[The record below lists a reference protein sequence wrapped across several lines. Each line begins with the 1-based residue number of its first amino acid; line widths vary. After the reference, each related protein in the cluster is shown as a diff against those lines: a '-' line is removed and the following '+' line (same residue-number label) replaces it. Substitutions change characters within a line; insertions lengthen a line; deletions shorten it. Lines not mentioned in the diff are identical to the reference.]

1 VRRFWQ
7 RPLGS
12 KLILLLSLSLLVIML
27 VAPWQRTCQVRPSLE
42 PLCGRVYA
50 WEGSDFGVYAL
61 ILVIAVLVWEL
72 LPVLTPRLSMRGWPT
87 AVVTAVLG
95 VAIVICV
102 IVKMIEDNEFQTGW
116 AWVCFALALGIML
129 TAVVRVRFRW
139 ETRHRRPD
147 AETPG
152 AAPELD
158 AGGGS

>member
-1 VRRFWQ
+1 VRRFWH

-42 PLCGRVYA
+42 ALCGRVYA
-50 WEGSDFGVYAL
+50 WEGSDFGIYAL
-61 ILVIAVLVWEL
+61 LLVIAVLVWEL

-95 VAIVICV
+95 VAIVVCV

-116 AWVCFALALGIML
+116 AWVCFALALAIML
-129 TAVVRVRFRW
+129 TAIVRVRFRW
-139 ETRHRRPD
+139 EMRHRRPD
-147 AETPG
+147 EETPRT
-152 AAPELD
+152 APEPD
-158 AGGGS
+158 AGAGS

>member
-1 VRRFWQ
+1 MRRFWQ

-61 ILVIAVLVWEL
+61 ILDIAVLVWEL

>member
-1 VRRFWQ
+1 MRRFWQ

-61 ILVIAVLVWEL
+61 LLVIALLVWEL
-72 LPVLTPRLSMRGWPT
+72 LPLLTPRLSMRGWPT

>member
-1 VRRFWQ
+1 MRRFWQ

>member
-1 VRRFWQ
+1 MRRFWH

-50 WEGSDFGVYAL
+50 WEGSDFGIYAL
-61 ILVIAVLVWEL
+61 LLVIAVLVWEL

-95 VAIVICV
+95 VAIVVCV

-116 AWVCFALALGIML
+116 AWVCFALALAIML

-139 ETRHRRPD
+139 QTRHRRTD
-147 AETPG
+147 DETPR
-152 AAPELD
+152 AEPEQEAR
-158 AGGGS
+158 AGS

>member
-1 VRRFWQ
+1 MRRFWH

-50 WEGSDFGVYAL
+50 WEGSDFGIYAL
-61 ILVIAVLVWEL
+61 LLVIAVLVWEL

-95 VAIVICV
+95 IAIVVCV
-102 IVKMIEDNEFQTGW
+102 IVKMIDDNELYDPPNLQQMGLAGSLRAAGLTTS
-116 AWVCFALALGIML
+116 FAPITSATSVWGNSGL
-129 TAVVRVRFRW
+129 TSSISFSW
-139 ETRHRRPD
+139 
-147 AETPG
+147 
-152 AAPELD
+152 
-158 AGGGS
+158 S

>member
-27 VAPWQRTCQVRPSLE
+27 VAPWQRTCQVRPNLE

-61 ILVIAVLVWEL
+61 LLVIAVLVWEL

-87 AVVTAVLG
+87 AVVTAVLSAAL
-95 VAIVICV
+95 VVCV

-116 AWVCFALALGIML
+116 AWVCFALALAIML
-129 TAVVRVRFRW
+129 TAIVRIRFRW

-147 AETPG
+147 DETPQ
-152 AAPELD
+152 AAAEPD
-158 AGGGS
+158 AGAGS

>member
-1 VRRFWQ
+1 MRRFWQ

-61 ILVIAVLVWEL
+61 ILVIAVLVWEV

-87 AVVTAVLG
+87 AVVTAVLSAAL
-95 VAIVICV
+95 VVCV

-116 AWVCFALALGIML
+116 AWVCFALALAIML
-129 TAVVRVRFRW
+129 TAIVRVRFRW
-139 ETRHRRPD
+139 ETRHQRAEDETPRAAAEPD
-147 AETPG
+147 AR
-152 AAPELD
+152 
-158 AGGGS
+158 AGS

>member
-116 AWVCFALALGIML
+116 AWIGLALSLAIML
-129 TAVVRVRFRW
+129 VALIRVRHRW
-139 ETRHRRPD
+139 GTRHERPVVPETRPPP

-152 AAPELD
+152 
-158 AGGGS
+158 

>member
-12 KLILLLSLSLLVIML
+12 KLILLLSLALLVIML

-50 WEGSDFGVYAL
+50 WEGSDFGIYTL
-61 ILVIAVLVWEL
+61 LLVIAVLVWEL

-87 AVVTAVLG
+87 AVVSAVLG
-95 VAIVICV
+95 VAIVVCV

-116 AWVCFALALGIML
+116 AWVCFALALAIML
-129 TAVVRVRFRW
+129 TAIVRVRFRW
-139 ETRHRRPD
+139 ETRHRQPDDETPRAAAEPD
-147 AETPG
+147 AR
-152 AAPELD
+152 
-158 AGGGS
+158 AGS